1 MKGERGVKMKRH
13 YFKRGVAIISA
24 IMMVV
29 GMLTGCGNSENV
41 SEEPGKGKLTILSWI
56 DQKSFE
62 PVLEKFQ
69 EKYPDIEI
77 DFQNVPNE
85 GSQYQQKLNLLA
97 ISEELPD
104 VYWIKGPVTT
114 FAKYGYMKDMTNM
127 DIVKALPD
135 TYTADYSYDG
145 KVYAYAPDTWVGGM
159 FYNKD
164 IYEKF
169 GFEPPKDWN
178 EFLEQAKVFMEN
190 GIKPVAMFG
199 TEFADMIF
207 WIHNT
212 EDIAK
217 DPTLDDKINSGEM
230 KFSEVYGDAM
240 KMWYNDCVQTGIV
253 SQDMI
258 GITDDQRFEEFATG
272 KAAAT
277 LSGAWAIDDMK
288 KYNPDLN
295 IGIVPFVGTEGN
307 KYAMGAVNV
316 GIAINSKAKH
326 SDNAELFLEFMGSE
340 EGLEIYQ
347 QVTGN
352 FLGVEGINYDI
363 DPIMEPMKEYAENG
377 NFQIGTSKWTYS
389 DALDAMIQRGTQ
401 EIVMGTKTVD
411 QVLKEFDEKMAD
423 LLANE

>member
-1 MKGERGVKMKRH
+1 MKKH
-13 YFKRGVAIISA
+13 YFKRGAAAAGAAMLAAGVLVGCTGSGDVADS
-24 IMMVV
+24 
-29 GMLTGCGNSENV
+29 
-41 SEEPGKGKLTILSWI
+41 PGAGKLTILSWI
-56 DQKSFE
+56 DQKSFA

-114 FAKYGYMKDMTNM
+114 FAKYGYMKDITDM
-127 DIVKALPD
+127 DIVQALPD

-164 IYEKF
+164 IYEEF
-169 GFEPPKDWN
+169 GFEPPKDWA
-178 EFLEQAKVFMEN
+178 EFLEQSEIFLEN

-212 EDIAK
+212 EDIAS
-217 DPTLDDKINSGEM
+217 DPTLDDKINTGEM
-230 KFSEVYGDAM
+230 TFSEVYGDAM
-240 KMWYNDCVQTGIV
+240 RMWYTDCVQTGIV
-253 SQDMI
+253 TQDMI

-277 LSGAWAIDDMK
+277 LSGAWAIDDML

-295 IGIVPFVGTEGN
+295 IGIVPYVGTEGN
-307 KYAMGAVNV
+307 TYTMGAVNV

-326 SDNAELFLEFMGSE
+326 SENAELFLEFMGSE

-347 QVTGN
+347 KVTGN
-352 FLGVEGINYDI
+352 FLGVEGVDYEI

-377 NFQIGTSKWTYS
+377 KFQIGTSKWTYS
-389 DALDAMIQRGTQ
+389 DALDAMIQRTTQ
-401 EIVMGTKTVD
+401 EIVIGTKTVD
-411 QVLKEFDEKMAD
+411 EVLEEFDEKMAD

>member
-1 MKGERGVKMKRH
+1 MKNH
-13 YFKRGVAIISA
+13 YFKRAVSLVCVIVMIA
-24 IMMVV
+24 
-29 GMLTGCGNSENV
+29 GMLSGCGDSGSEAA
-41 SEEPGKGKLTILSWI
+41 EAGKGKLTILSWI
-56 DQKSFE
+56 DQNTFA
-62 PVLEKFQ
+62 PVLEAFQ
-69 EKYPDIEI
+69 EKYPDIEV

-97 ISEELPD
+97 ISDELPD
-104 VYWIKGPVTT
+104 VYWIKGPVTN
-114 FAKYGYMKDMTNM
+114 FAKNGYMKDITQM

-145 KVYAYAPDTWVGGM
+145 NVYAYAPDTWVGGM

-164 IYEKF
+164 IYAEF
-169 GFEPPKDWN
+169 GFEPPKDWE
-178 EFLEQAKVFMEN
+178 EFLEQAEVFMAN
-190 GIKPVAMFG
+190 GIKPMAMFG

-207 WIHNT
+207 WLHNT
-212 EDIAK
+212 EDIAD
-217 DPTLDDKINSGEM
+217 DPALDDKINTGEM

-240 KMWYNDCVQTGIV
+240 EKWYEDCVQTGIIT
-253 SQDMI
+253 QDMI

-307 KYAMGAVNV
+307 TYAMGAVNV
-316 GIAINSKAKH
+316 GIAINSEAKNA
-326 SDNAELFLEFMGSE
+326 DNAELFLEFMGSE
-340 EGLEIYQ
+340 EGLTLYQ
-347 QVTGN
+347 RVTGN
-352 FLGVEGINYDI
+352 FLGVEGVDYEV
-363 DPIMEPMKEYAENG
+363 DPIMEPMKEYSENG

-389 DALDAMIQRGTQ
+389 DALDAMIQKGTQ
-401 EIVMGTKTVD
+401 EIVMGTKSVED
-411 QVLKEFDEKMAD
+411 VLKEMDEKMED

>member
-1 MKGERGVKMKRH
+1 MKKQNFRKGAAVLCAVTM
-13 YFKRGVAIISA
+13 S
-24 IMMVV
+24 V
-29 GMLTGCGNSENV
+29 GMLSGCGDSDAGT
-41 SEEPGKGKLTILSWI
+41 EEPGTGKLTILSWI
-56 DQKSFE
+56 DQKSFA

-69 EKYPDIEI
+69 EKYPDMEI

-97 ISEELPD
+97 ISDELPD
-104 VYWIKGPVTT
+104 VYWIKGPITN
-114 FAKYGYMKDMTNM
+114 FAKNGYMKDITEM
-127 DIVKALPD
+127 DIVRALPE
-135 TYTADYSYDG
+135 TYTLDYSYDG

-164 IYEKF
+164 IYAEY
-169 GFEPPKDWN
+169 GFEPPKDWA
-178 EFLEQAKVFMEN
+178 EFLEQAEVFMAD
-190 GIKPVAMFG
+190 GIKPMAMFG

-217 DPTLDDKINSGEM
+217 DPTLDDKINTGEM
-230 KFSEVYGDAM
+230 KFSEVYGNAM
-240 KMWYNDCVQTGIV
+240 ETWYNDCVQSGIV
-253 SQDMI
+253 NQDMI

-277 LSGAWAIDDMK
+277 LSGAWAIDDML
-288 KYNPDLN
+288 KYNPELN
-295 IGIVPFVGTEGN
+295 LGIVPFVGTEGN
-307 KYAMGAVNV
+307 TYAMGAVNV
-316 GIAINSKAKH
+316 GIAINSNAKH
-326 SDNAELFLEFMGSE
+326 SENAELFLEFMGSE

-347 QVTGN
+347 NVTGN
-352 FLGVEGINYDI
+352 FLGVEDVDYEV

-389 DALDAMIQRGTQ
+389 DALDAMIQKGTQ

-411 QVLKEFDEKMAD
+411 EVLEDMDEKMED

>member
-1 MKGERGVKMKRH
+1 MKKH
-13 YFKRGVAIISA
+13 YFKRWMSVFCVVVLTAG
-24 IMMVV
+24 MMA
-29 GMLTGCGNSENV
+29 GCTNSDNTAKKE
-41 SEEPGKGKLTILSWI
+41 KLTILSWI
-56 DQKSFE
+56 DQKSFA

-69 EKYPDIEI
+69 EKYPNIEI

-97 ISEELPD
+97 ISDELPD

-114 FAKYGYMKDMTNM
+114 FAKYGYMKDITDM

-164 IYEKF
+164 IYKKF

-178 EFLEQAKVFMEN
+178 EFLEQAKVFMKN
-190 GIKPVAMFG
+190 GIKPMAMFG

-230 KFSEVYGDAM
+230 KFSEVYGDAIR
-240 KMWYNDCVQTGIV
+240 KWYTDCVQTGIIQ
-253 SQDMI
+253 QDMI

-295 IGIVPFVGTEGN
+295 IGIVPFVGTKGN
-307 KYAMGAVNV
+307 TYAMGAVNV

-326 SDNAELFLEFMGSE
+326 SDNAELFLKFMGSE
-340 EGLEIYQ
+340 EGLKVYQ

-352 FLGVEGINYDI
+352 FLGVEGIEYDI

-401 EIVMGTKTVD
+401 EIVMGTKSVD
-411 QVLKEFDEKMAD
+411 EVLQTFDEKMED